1 MAKDCTEEVIDAILE
16 RMEVAIQKVDEC
28 QGAIVK
34 LKKAE
39 VDLLKCFEEAR
50 DFMLQMLKNE
60 SRETLQN
67 MFGGDCK
74 RIASINGCLER
85 AQFGDKGNQNDQR
98 TDGCKKACESV
109 EQILEDLGLGWKLRQ
124 ALEEARVRQRSK
136 SEFKP
141 EGIAAEL
148 QQAVIESAVVEPI
161 IIEEPSPKREPPSK
175 KDMAS
180 EALNKTLDENLIDR
194 ILACT
199 EIAELAELG
208 ELDKSES
215 LGNWMI
221 WMVHR
226 AYLNDPT
233 LDKFDFS
240 NLTMPP
246 GKDEPRIAPKLMK
259 AVATNTHI
267 EKLLLPNT
275 NLNSRQAAILAESLT
290 QNSKIRVLNVDSNSI
305 TDNTMESLIDSFGTN
320 QTLEEV
326 RIQNQRGFKL
336 GNAHYEALKRAVEAN
351 KFIYKLG
358 CPLENP
364 HFREPIN
371 RSLMR
376 NSDNARQ
383 RRNAAKEAAGGY
395 S

>member
-148 QQAVIESAVVEPI
+148 QQ
-161 IIEEPSPKREPPSK
+161 
-175 KDMAS
+175 
-180 EALNKTLDENLIDR
+180 ALNKTLDENLIDR